1 MGTCRKQKKS
11 SRLAW
16 SLGAAPKPTT
26 TLSRGEERAAVA
38 TLLFFF
44 YCGGQTLLSSIP
56 SIIGESEVVFDNLQ
70 CANNSFKDRL
80 STKEEGQGP
89 FSIPK
94 RRILAKKEKGGQ
106 RRRGKQHLHSAER
119 SKRKE
124 EGESVSL
131 SSFLTSS
138 SSFLDLFRYIRREG
152 KGKLDSSLQRQKKK
166 GNREGGL
173 ISTQKGEEEG
183 SPCYFPPFSSPDLF
197 PLMPGDKEGKKEQIT
212 STV

>member
-70 CANNSFKDRL
+70 CANNSFEDRL

-94 RRILAKKEKGGQ
+94 RRILAKWKKEGREGEENNICIPLREVK
-106 RRRGKQHLHSAER
+106 E
-119 SKRKE
+119 KRKE
-124 EGESVSL
+124 SL
-131 SSFLTSS
+131 FL
-138 SSFLDLFRYIRREG
+138 
-152 KGKLDSSLQRQKKK
+152 
-166 GNREGGL
+166 
-173 ISTQKGEEEG
+173 
-183 SPCYFPPFSSPDLF
+183 SPPSSPPPPPPSLIYSGI
-197 PLMPGDKEGKKEQIT
+197 LGVKEREN
-212 STV
+212 